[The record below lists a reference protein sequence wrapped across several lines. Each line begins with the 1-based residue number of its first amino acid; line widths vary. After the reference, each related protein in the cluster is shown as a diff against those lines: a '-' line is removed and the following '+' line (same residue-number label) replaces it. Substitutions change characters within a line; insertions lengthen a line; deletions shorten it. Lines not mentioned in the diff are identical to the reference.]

1 MASMTQADEVTVH
14 ESKLWIIRIM
24 LDVMHLGSLPPYAVP
39 LAILALVFITAKDVS
54 AFLPPCF

>member
-1 MASMTQADEVTVH
+1 MASMTQAHKVTVC
-14 ESKLWIIRIM
+14 ESKFWIISIM
-24 LDVMHLGSLPPYAVP
+24 LDVMHLGSLGPFAIP